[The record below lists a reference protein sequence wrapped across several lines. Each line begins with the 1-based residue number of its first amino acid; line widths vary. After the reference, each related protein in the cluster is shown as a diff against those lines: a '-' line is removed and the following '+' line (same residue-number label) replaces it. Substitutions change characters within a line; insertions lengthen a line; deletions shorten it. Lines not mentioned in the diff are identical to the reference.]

1 MIIKFLLQQFFTY
14 WKLHSKLYAIT
25 KKCYQHLRSDSRTN
39 IAEVDQPID
48 FKSISDTIKLQFPSL
63 AHQSKGCVLVEGML
77 ATYGPNYWIRT
88 ALVAKAIE
96 EQEHLTPVVILQAP
110 NPIVQDQYEMFGIT
124 SFLFFP
130 YDTKSFFHFLQS
142 LFKTLFLMLKG
153 ITPES
158 LLSLSFK
165 DILLGDL
172 IYDDALKHNHTKDL
186 TIHSLT
192 NEDYSII
199 LRAFWLTLEY
209 KRFFKRSS
217 IKYLIATHA
226 TYIDYGILL
235 RTATR
240 LGITALETTDSFLG
254 IHLPDEKGK
263 SANLMNGIYTSLLL
277 QLRTYKDLQKKIEA
291 GRSNLTTRFEGEQK
305 QIDVA
310 LAFTQKETYSK
321 KRLSSSLGA
330 PLEKPYAFIFAHVFT
345 DSPHLSCKL
354 LYKDYYVWL
363 KETLAIAGTVDDVVW
378 LLKPH
383 PSQFLYGDANF
394 KQLLSSVNNDNIYI
408 VPPDFNTKSII
419 GIADAIITCQGTI
432 GLEASC
438 FGIPVV
444 VAGTPFYANFGFCH
458 APRSQAEYV
467 AQLHKCHALQPP
479 SLQQQEQALLCFQA
493 FFEQSTR
500 MQSTIPAEILDHVWG
515 YAKGGR
521 NINKAYALLDQHIQ
535 KKTLRDLPLF
545 QDTQRILTQL
555 PLARTS
561 NCHEAQL

>member
-1 MIIKFLLQQFFTY
+1 MIIKFFLQHFFSY
-14 WKLHSKLYAIT
+14 WKQHSKLYAIT
-25 KKCYQHLRSDSRTN
+25 KKCYQIFSPYSHTN
-39 IAEVDQPID
+39 ISASDYTAD
-48 FKSISDTIKLQFPSL
+48 LKTISDTITLQFPPLSY
-63 AHQSKGCVLVEGML
+63 QSKGCVLVEGML
-77 ATYGPNYWIRT
+77 AAYGPNYWIRT

-96 EQEHLTPVVILQAP
+96 EQEHLTPVVILQTS
-110 NPIVQDQYEMFGIT
+110 NVTVQNQYEMFGIS

-142 LFKTLFLMLKG
+142 LFKTLFLILKRV
-153 ITPES
+153 TPEE

-165 DILLGDL
+165 NILLGDL

-192 NEDYSII
+192 KEDYSIV

-209 KRFFKRSS
+209 QRFFKRSN
-217 IKYLIATHA
+217 IKYLVATHA
-226 TYIDYGILL
+226 TYIEYGVLL

-254 IHLPDEKGK
+254 IHPPDEKK
-263 SANLMNGIYTSLLL
+263 ESANLMNGLYTSLVL
-277 QLRTYKDLQKKIEA
+277 QLRNYKNLQKKIEA
-291 GRSNLTTRFEGEQK
+291 GRSNLTARFEGVQK

-321 KRLSSSLGA
+321 ERLSACLGT
-330 PLEKPYAFIFAHVFT
+330 PLDKPYAFIFAHVFT

-354 LYKDYYVWL
+354 LYKDYYIWL
-363 KETLAIAGTVDDVVW
+363 KETLAIAKTVNDVTW
-378 LLKPH
+378 LIKPH
-383 PSQFLYGDANF
+383 PSQFLYGDVSF
-394 KQLLSSVNNDNIYI
+394 KQILSQVNNDNIHI
-408 VPPDFNTKSII
+408 VPTDFNTKSII

-458 APRSQAEYV
+458 TPKSQTEYT
-467 AQLHKCHALQPP
+467 ACLHKCPELQPP

-500 MQSTIPAEILDHVWG
+500 MQSTIPAEILNHIWG

-535 KKTLRDLPLF
+535 KTLLRDLPLF

-555 PLARTS
+555 PLLRAS
-561 NCHEAQL
+561 NSTETQL